1 MKQTLFT
8 KSALQTTLVI
18 AGAIIVSLLGLLTIT
33 HYDNKYITKAA
44 LTQDNRC
51 IIPEKGY
58 CSLVDGWELYPDLL
72 LSPEDFTD
80 KTPSYY
86 STWAGEYPNLSL
98 FHEDKNPYGVATWRL
113 HLTGTG
119 NVLLYLQEPLCAAR
133 VYADGLCLGET
144 GEVPHSEHS
153 SNGDNSSGGDYSL
166 REEYSPEKA
175 YDPMDTY
182 APLIKDTAFSFYL
195 DDETELIIQTANY
208 SHYYGGIWYA
218 PVIGDADS
226 VSHLIASRILIY
238 GLLFFS
244 SLTLSLFCIVLWER
258 KEDGG
263 KAATFYFGMLSLS
276 FSVRICYPFLRLFGV
291 PLVRTL
297 YAIEDA
303 AAVSGIYFSIQIAL
317 LLFLPD
323 GLKRLKKAL
332 SILSLGVCGIVI
344 IAPLFVFPAV
354 PGLVLWY
361 GPFIS
366 WYKAIMAFLLI
377 SLTVYGGFMELLHI
391 KIILAAAIANGIC
404 LFYSVLTIGYYEP
417 FAGAYPEEYGAFCM
431 VIAFAVLMVQRSREM
446 TAENIKLNLHL
457 QEEVDEKT
465 EHLQKLLVERGQLIA
480 ELGHDMKSPLTS
492 LSNMAQII
500 RLNDIM
506 LDEDTRRRMI
516 HIEEQCDILSERLKS
531 IQEIA
536 AQTSSPVKMEPMLLN
551 TFLSD
556 FYRTCRP
563 IIELYGPNFLE
574 NITSRPCRIM
584 ANREQL
590 FRALENLL
598 YNAADF
604 TPPEGKITLSLTTDA
619 DFAYITIADTG
630 CGIPEKDLPN
640 IFRRSYTT
648 RSDKGGQGLGL
659 AITRTIV
666 LEHEG
671 QIDAVSK
678 EGEGTTFTIRLPVL
692 ADM

>member
-1 MKQTLFT
+1 MKQTLLT
-8 KSALQTTLVI
+8 KSAFQTILVI
-18 AGAIIVSLLGLLTIT
+18 AGTIIFSLLGLLTIT
-33 HYDNKYITKAA
+33 RYDNKYITKAA
-44 LTQDNRC
+44 LTQDNLC
-51 IIPEKGY
+51 IIPKKDY
-58 CSLVDGWELYPDLL
+58 CSLVDGWELYPDHLL
-72 LSPEDFTD
+72 FPEDFLE

-86 STWAGEYPNLSL
+86 STWAGEYPNLAL
-98 FHEDKNPYGVATWRL
+98 FHEDRNPYGTATWRL
-113 HLTGTG
+113 HLSGNG
-119 NVLLYLQEPLCAAR
+119 NVILYLQEPLCAAR
-133 VYADGLCLGET
+133 VYVDRLCLGET
-144 GEVPHSEHS
+144 GELPDGE
-153 SNGDNSSGGDYSL
+153 NSL
-166 REEYSPEKA
+166 RDEYS
-175 YDPMDTY
+175 
-182 APLIKDTAFSFYL
+182 PLIKDTTYSFYL
-195 DDETELIIQTANY
+195 DGEAELIIQTANY

-226 VSHLIASRILIY
+226 VSHLIAARMLIY

-244 SLTLSLFCIVLWER
+244 TLTLSLFCIALWKH
-258 KEDGG
+258 KEDGS

-276 FSVRICYPFLRLFGV
+276 FAVRICYPFVRLTGV

-303 AAVSGIYFSIQIAL
+303 AAVSGIYFSLQIAL

-332 SILSLGVCGIVI
+332 HILSLSVCGIVI
-344 IAPLFVFPAV
+344 IAPLFVFPAF
-354 PGLVLWY
+354 PALVLWY
-361 GPFIS
+361 GSFIS

-377 SLTVYGGFMELLHI
+377 SLTVYGAFMGLHHI
-391 KIILAAAIANGIC
+391 KIILAAATANGIC

-417 FAGAYPEEYGAFCM
+417 FVGAYPEEYGAFCM
-431 VIAFAVLMVQRSREM
+431 VIAFAALMVQRSREM
-446 TAENIKLNLHL
+446 TAENIKLNHHL

-465 EHLQKLLVERGQLIA
+465 EHLQKLLVERGQLIT

-506 LDEDTRRRMI
+506 LDEDTRKRML

-536 AQTSSPVKMEPMLLN
+536 AQTSSPVKMEPLLLN

-556 FYRTCRP
+556 FYHTCRP
-563 IIELYGPNFLE
+563 IIELYGPNFLK
-574 NITSRPCRIM
+574 NITSLPCRIM

-604 TPPEGKITLSLTTDA
+604 TPPEGKITLSLTA
-619 DFAYITIADTG
+619 DEEFAYITVSDTG

-640 IFRRSYTT
+640 IFHRSYTT

-666 LEHEG
+666 LEHAG
-671 QIDAVSK
+671 QIDAIST
-678 EGEGTTFTIRLPVL
+678 EGEGTTFTIRFPVL
-692 ADM
+692 

>member
-1 MKQTLFT
+1 MKQIIFT
-8 KSALQTTLVI
+8 KSAFQTILVI
-18 AGAIIVSLLGLLTIT
+18 AGTIILSLLGLSAGTR
-33 HYDNKYITKAA
+33 YDNKYITKAA
-44 LTQDNRC
+44 LTQDNLC

-72 LSPEDFTD
+72 LFPDDFSSGTQ
-80 KTPSYY
+80 SYY
-86 STWAGEYPNLSL
+86 NTWAGEYPNLSL
-98 FHEDKNPYGVATWRL
+98 FHEDKNPYGISTWRM
-113 HLTGTG
+113 HLSGNG

-133 VYADGLCLGET
+133 VYVNGLCLGET
-144 GEVPHSEHS
+144 GVIS
-153 SNGDNSSGGDYSL
+153 SDNHSL
-166 REEYSPEKA
+166 RV
-175 YDPMDTY
+175 TY
-182 APLIKDTAFSFYL
+182 APLIKDKAYSFFL
-195 DDETELIIQTANY
+195 DGEAELIIQTANY

-226 VSHLIASRILIY
+226 VSHLIASRMLIY

-244 SLTLSLFCIVLWER
+244 SLTLAIFCIVLWER
-258 KEDGG
+258 KEDGSR
-263 KAATFYFGMLSLS
+263 AVTFYFGMLSLT
-276 FSVRICYPFLRLFGV
+276 FAVRICYPFLRLFGV

-303 AAVSGIYFSIQIAL
+303 AAVSGIYFSMQIAL

-323 GLKRLKKAL
+323 GFTRLKKL
-332 SILSLGVCGIVI
+332 LHILSLGLCGIVI
-344 IAPLFVFPAV
+344 IVPLFVFPAV
-354 PGLVLWY
+354 PSLVIWY

-366 WYKAIMAFLLI
+366 WYKILMAFLLI
-377 SLTVYGGFMELLHI
+377 SLTVYGSFMGLLHI
-391 KIILAAAIANGIC
+391 KTILAAATTNGIC
-404 LFYSVLTIGYYEP
+404 LLYSVLTIGYYEP
-417 FAGAYPEEYGAFCM
+417 FAGAYPEEYGTFCM
-431 VIAFAVLMVQRSREM
+431 VIAFAVLMVRRSREM
-446 TAENIKLNLHL
+446 SEENRKLNLHL
-457 QEEVDEKT
+457 KDEVEEKT
-465 EHLQKLLVERGQLIA
+465 EHLHRLLSERGQLIA

-506 LDEDTRRRMI
+506 LDENTRRRMM
-516 HIEEQCDILSERLKS
+516 HIEEQCNLLSERLKS

-536 AQTSSPVKMEPMLLN
+536 AQTSSPATMEPLLLN

-556 FYRTCRP
+556 FYHNCRP

-574 NITSRPCRIM
+574 NITSRPCHIM

-604 TPPEGKITLSLTTDA
+604 TPPDGKITLSLTSDGA
-619 DFAYITIADTG
+619 FAYIAVADTG

-640 IFRRSYTT
+640 IFHRSYTT

-659 AITRTIV
+659 AITRAIV
-666 LEHEG
+666 LEHAG
-671 QIDAVSK
+671 QIEAVSR
-678 EGEGTTFTIRLPVL
+678 EGAGTTFTISLPL
-692 ADM
+692 LTENFS

>member
-1 MKQTLFT
+1 MKQTVFT
-8 KSALQTTLVI
+8 RTAFWTILVI
-18 AGAIIVSLLGLLTIT
+18 ACAIIVSMLGLRAVTR
-33 HYDNKYITKAA
+33 YDNKYISKAA
-44 LTQDNRC
+44 HTQDNLC

-72 LSPEDFTD
+72 LSPEDFSPAA
-80 KTPSYY
+80 PSYY
-86 STWAGEYPNLSL
+86 STWAGEYPNLAL
-98 FHEDKNPYGVATWRL
+98 FHEDKNPYGTSTWRL
-113 HLTGTG
+113 RLSGNG

-133 VYADGLCLGET
+133 VYVDGMCLGET
-144 GEVPHSEHS
+144 GVVSP
-153 SNGDNSSGGDYSL
+153 YS
-166 REEYSPEKA
+166 
-175 YDPMDTY
+175 
-182 APLIKDTAFSFYL
+182 PLIKDTAYSFVL
-195 DDETELIIQTANY
+195 DGEAELIIQTANY

-218 PVIGDADS
+218 PVIGDTDS
-226 VSHLIASRILIY
+226 VSHLIASRMLIY

-244 SLTLSLFCIVLWER
+244 SLTLSLFYIVLWRR
-258 KEDGG
+258 KEEGSN
-263 KAATFYFGMLSLS
+263 AAIFYFGMLSLS
-276 FSVRICYPFLRLFGV
+276 FAVRICYPFLRLFGV

-297 YAIEDA
+297 YAVEDA
-303 AAVSGIYFSIQIAL
+303 AAVSSLYFCLQIAL
-317 LLFLPD
+317 LLFVPD
-323 GLKRLKKAL
+323 GFRRLKKL
-332 SILSLGVCGIVI
+332 LRIISLGVCGIVI
-344 IAPLFVFPAV
+344 VAPLFVFPAA

-361 GPFIS
+361 GPLIS

-377 SLTVYGGFMELLHI
+377 SLTVYAGLMGLLHVR
-391 KIILAAAIANGIC
+391 IILAAATANGFC
-404 LFYSVLTIGYYEP
+404 LLYSVLTIGYYEP

-446 TAENIKLNLHL
+446 ADENRKLNLHL
-457 QEEVDEKT
+457 QEEVEEKT
-465 EHLQKLLVERGQLIA
+465 EHLRKLLTERGQLIA

-536 AQTSSPVKMEPMLLN
+536 AHTSTPVKMEPVLLN

-556 FYRTCRP
+556 FYHNCRP
-563 IIELYGPNFLE
+563 IIELYGPNFLKK
-574 NITSRPCRIM
+574 ITSRPCHVM

-604 TPPEGKITLSLTTDA
+604 TPPEGRITLSLTADK
-619 DFAYITIADTG
+619 DFAYIAVSDTG
-630 CGIPEKDLPN
+630 CGISEKDLPN

-659 AITRTIV
+659 AITRAIV
-666 LEHEG
+666 LEHAG
-671 QIDAVSK
+671 QIEAVSK
-678 EGEGTTFTIRLPVL
+678 EGEGSTFTISLPL
-692 ADM
+692 SSPLSLQKSP